1 MEWALKKTEKVNKN
15 ITYQKLMC
23 LIHNRKFEDLSNSL
37 CLVSNA
43 NGILNDM
50 TELCTT
56 NVPCV
61 PYLGWLLHI
70 VARWQTYEELV
81 TRSRNSQL
89 ATVIPAITVGYG
101 GASAEEG
108 KLEKKTSSEE
118 ETAEARGTGEV
129 LPQASNVGV
138 GSASSVSH
146 HTERNESDD
155 IKRDASA
162 TAKTNS
168 LQEDGKKGKDNV
180 TSTKSKSK
188 GESKSSSS
196 IKGGA
201 TNGAGKYE
209 EGEEEVHEELVALSS
224 EMALLNDEGFM
235 DITDEG

>member
-1 MEWALKKTEKVNKN
+1 
-15 ITYQKLMC
+15 MC
-23 LIHNRKFEDLSNSL
+23 LIHNRKFEDFSNSL

-81 TRSRNSQL
+81 TRSRNSQH
-89 ATVIPAITVGYG
+89 ATVIPAVTVGYG

-108 KLEKKTSSEE
+108 KLEKKTSTEE
-118 ETAEARGTGEV
+118 ETAEAKGTGEV

-138 GSASSVSH
+138 GSASSVSQ
-146 HTERNESDD
+146 HTEKNES
-155 IKRDASA
+155 ASA

-180 TSTKSKSK
+180 TSTKSTSK

-209 EGEEEVHEELVALSS
+209 EGEEEVHGELVALSS